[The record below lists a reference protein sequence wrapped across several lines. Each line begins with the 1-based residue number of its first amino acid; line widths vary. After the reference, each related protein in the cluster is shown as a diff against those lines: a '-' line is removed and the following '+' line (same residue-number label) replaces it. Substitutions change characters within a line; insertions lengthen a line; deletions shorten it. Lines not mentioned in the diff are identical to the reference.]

1 MDSKRVPFDFISF
14 MGGLG
19 WVGAGCVCVCV
30 RLRASV
36 RRCMG
41 LLVGRGGPSR
51 CFDWKVS
58 QLLVEKASG
67 LGSTDNITVL
77 IVVFDQHDQTTRTAR
92 KWMAKE
98 KPQG

>member
-1 MDSKRVPFDFISF
+1 
-14 MGGLG
+14 
-19 WVGAGCVCVCV
+19 
-30 RLRASV
+30 
-36 RRCMG
+36 
-41 LLVGRGGPSR
+41 
-51 CFDWKVS
+51 
-58 QLLVEKASG
+58 LLVEKASG